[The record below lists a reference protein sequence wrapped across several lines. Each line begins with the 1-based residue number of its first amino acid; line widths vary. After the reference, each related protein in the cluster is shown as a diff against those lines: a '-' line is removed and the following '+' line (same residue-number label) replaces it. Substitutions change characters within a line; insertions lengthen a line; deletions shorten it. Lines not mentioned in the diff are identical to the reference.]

1 MRLLLVEPDAQLG
14 ERLQQSLESEGYLV
28 DRVGSLA
35 EARTSVIGAKY
46 SAVLMDIHGP
56 DSSRSQ
62 VRHRMRADA
71 ETTLEIVGSLDVDL
85 WFG

>member
-35 EARTSVIGAKY
+35 EARTSVIAARY

-56 DSSRSQ
+56 DSSRSPGGDR
-62 VRHRMRADA
+62 VTADV
-71 ETTLEIVGSLDVDL
+71 ETTLETVGSLDVDL